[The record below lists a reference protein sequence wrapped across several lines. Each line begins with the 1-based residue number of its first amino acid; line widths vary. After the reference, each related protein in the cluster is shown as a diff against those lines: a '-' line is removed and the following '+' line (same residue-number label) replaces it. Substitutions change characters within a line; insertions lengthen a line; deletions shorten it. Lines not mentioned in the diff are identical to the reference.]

1 MESKGKRTPRTAVP
15 AEPAAPHRTE
25 RPEPAPVDVPAAD
38 VVVER
43 IEAQPPI
50 LDTTTEPAAPPPAK
64 PSGTAEKGRDFFEL
78 MTESRS
84 AMIRAFASL
93 SDEFASLTQRNID
106 TAAQTA
112 IGMLAVKTWVDA
124 VAVNSGFARTSLDHW
139 LGSTAKVSELGVKF
153 AIESSKPFV
162 LKFTKVLGE
171 ARPGG

>member
-93 SDEFASLTQRNID
+93 SDEFASLTQRN
-106 TAAQTA
+106 
-112 IGMLAVKTWVDA
+112 
-124 VAVNSGFARTSLDHW
+124 SGFARTSLDHW